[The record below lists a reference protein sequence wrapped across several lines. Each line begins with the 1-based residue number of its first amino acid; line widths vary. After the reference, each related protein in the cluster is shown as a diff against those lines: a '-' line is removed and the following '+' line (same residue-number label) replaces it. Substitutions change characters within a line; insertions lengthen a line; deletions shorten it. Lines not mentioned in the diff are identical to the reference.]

1 MKRIIGYFFQ
11 GLLYAVPLGLTIYLF
26 VLVFQFLDGL
36 FPFEFP
42 GLGILIILV
51 LITLIGFIGQWVIS
65 QPIISIFTKIIDKM
79 PLVKVIYSS
88 IKDLLSA
95 FVGKEKKFTSPV
107 LVKISANQDI
117 ERIGFITQKSLDD
130 LNIENKIAVYI
141 PSSYGLLGELF
152 IVPKKNVTALDMH
165 PADVMKFIVSGG
177 VSKK

>member
-1 MKRIIGYFFQ
+1 MKRLVGYFFQ

-26 VLVFQFLDGL
+26 VLAFQFLDGL

-42 GLGILIILV
+42 GLGIVIVVV
-51 LITLIGFIGQWVIS
+51 LITIIGYVGQWVIS
-65 QPIISIFTKIIDKM
+65 QPIISLFTRFIEKM

-117 ERIGFITQKSLDD
+117 ERIGFITQNSLND
-130 LNIENKIAVYI
+130 LDIENKIAVYI
-141 PSSYGLLGELF
+141 PSSYGLLGELY
-152 IVPKKNVTALDMH
+152 IVPIDNVTPLDIH
-165 PADVMKFIVSGG
+165 PAEIMKFIVSGG